1 MQWLAVAIGGALGA
15 VCRYGVSYL
24 IPNSPNQFP
33 YATLGVNV
41 AGSLVIGILYV
52 IIVERG
58 QLPME
63 ARNLLM
69 VGFLGALTTFSTF
82 SLDALVLWQNDQQMM
97 ALIYVVATL
106 ALCLLAVSGAVWL
119 TRLL

>member
-24 IPNSPNQFP
+24 IPNSLNQFP

-63 ARNLLM
+63 ARNLLII
-69 VGFLGALTTFSTF
+69 GFLGALTTFSTF
-82 SLDALVLWQNDQQMM
+82 SLEALVLWQNDQQIM

-106 ALCLLAVSGAVWL
+106 VLCLLAVSGAVWL